1 MGNSHN
7 KKPRRSG
14 IFYTR
19 RLGLGRRADGANPGA
34 GTAGHAGI
42 RVDLKLRIALG
53 DGGNGTLL
61 CTGAALDALVADLI
75 CHV

>member
-1 MGNSHN
+1 MGNYHN

-42 RVDLKLRIALG
+42 RIDHVLAVALG

-61 CTGAALDALVADLI
+61 CASTTLDALVADLI